1 MAISNLSGEGIDHFD
16 LELRKGE
23 IVGLTG
29 LIGSGYDR
37 ILYLVYGAAPATA
50 GTLAI
55 NEEQVAIARL
65 NPGRA
70 INLGLVLVPA
80 DRQRAAVSE
89 TLTVLEN

>member
-1 MAISNLSGEGIDHFD
+1 M
-16 LELRKGE
+16 
-23 IVGLTG
+23 
-29 LIGSGYDR
+29 
-37 ILYLVYGAAPATA
+37 YGAAPATA
-50 GTLAI
+50 GILAI

-89 TLTVLEN
+89 TLTVLENLTLPVLEKSPSAWFIRNSRI